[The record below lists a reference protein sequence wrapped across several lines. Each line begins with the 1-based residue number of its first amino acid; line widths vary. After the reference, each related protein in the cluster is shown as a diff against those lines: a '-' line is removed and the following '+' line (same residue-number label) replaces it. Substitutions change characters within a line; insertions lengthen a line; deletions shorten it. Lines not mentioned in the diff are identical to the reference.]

1 MFSIFK
7 KSSTEQDVVLQELS
21 EEQLAQ
27 AAGGRDNDHDWDDR
41 GRMMHRHHRHH
52 HHHHNHRMINDHDWD
67 DRKRMTN
74 NTNVIS
80 TTPFTGHW

>member
-7 KSSTEQDVVLQELS
+7 KSSTEQDVVLQDLT

-41 GRMMHRHHRHH
+41 KKWAHRHH
-52 HHHHNHRMINDHDWD
+52 HHHHHHHHINDHDWD
-67 DRKRMTN
+67 DRKKMT
-74 NTNVIS
+74 TPHIVS

>member
-7 KSSTEQDVVLQELS
+7 KASTEQDIVLHDLT

-27 AAGGRDNDHDWDDR
+27 AAGGRDNDHDWDD
-41 GRMMHRHHRHH
+41 HKKWEHRHH
-52 HHHHNHRMINDHDWD
+52 HHHHHHHAKVTTTKVTTPHI
-67 DRKRMTN
+67 
-74 NTNVIS
+74 VS

>member
-7 KSSTEQDVVLQELS
+7 KSSTEQDVVLQDLT

-41 GRMMHRHHRHH
+41 KKWAHRHH
-52 HHHHNHRMINDHDWD
+52 HHHHHHHHHINDHDWD
-67 DRKRMTN
+67 DRKKMT
-74 NTNVIS
+74 TPHIVS

>member
-7 KSSTEQDVVLQELS
+7 KASTEQNIVLHDLT

-41 GRMMHRHHRHH
+41 KKWEHRHH
-52 HHHHNHRMINDHDWD
+52 HHHHHHHAKVTVTTPHI
-67 DRKRMTN
+67 
-74 NTNVIS
+74 VS

>member
-7 KSSTEQDVVLQELS
+7 KSSTEQDVVLQDLT

-41 GRMMHRHHRHH
+41 KKWAHRHH
-52 HHHHNHRMINDHDWD
+52 HHHHHHHHINDHDWD
-67 DRKRMTN
+67 DRRRMTTPN
-74 NTNVIS
+74 ITS

>member
-7 KSSTEQDVVLQELS
+7 KASTEQNVVLQDLT

-41 GRMMHRHHRHH
+41 KKWEHRHH
-52 HHHHNHRMINDHDWD
+52 HHHHHHHHHAKVTTTTVTTPHI
-67 DRKRMTN
+67 
-74 NTNVIS
+74 VS